1 MGREI
6 FDLGKILLIIS
17 FMLTACRFA
26 HGASIHLGKFS
37 EKRHKPVVDFLG
49 FLTQASLFY
58 VMAIALNRPKWFMLS
73 FILMLSVDA
82 MWLLFLM
89 IGKIIDITSTERQ
102 WLRSDGVMLIFFL
115 CIFLVDKTVSSVFSL
130 ISICI
135 IAVLATIFDY
145 LKNWAFYFPEFQSH
159 VA

>member
-1 MGREI
+1 
-6 FDLGKILLIIS
+6 
-17 FMLTACRFA
+17 
-26 HGASIHLGKFS
+26 
-37 EKRHKPVVDFLG
+37 
-49 FLTQASLFY
+49 
-58 VMAIALNRPKWFMLS
+58 MLS